1 MTRNAYISSS
11 RSIPKTELSETRN
24 CNVIPSRREIISS
37 GAALCAFAALGAP
50 FVSRAAAQESS
61 SLKFSMT
68 TSPPDPAC
76 HAYYYARDAGFFKKN
91 QVNVTITEI
100 SSGAN
105 VTRAVVS
112 GEAEVGWV
120 DGVSSLQAKQAGAP
134 IMGIGTFSP
143 LLDYQ
148 IIGRNDISNMAG
160 LSGRK
165 FAIASIGGS
174 TYTIPK
180 VMIEREGGKPS
191 TVGWVSVGNS
201 SARAQ
206 ALVAGS
212 IDATIVTTSY
222 MPRLL
227 SYKNLHL
234 IANAGDAL
242 PHFVYAW
249 DVANNQTLSKKREAI
264 AAFKK
269 SVSEAVIWAYAK
281 PDDAVEISLAL
292 LPNAPKHE
300 TEAAIRNLINRKY
313 WSTDGKIYPET
324 FKFTVATLI
333 ESKQLDK
340 PLTYNDFVDNV

>member
-1 MTRNAYISSS
+1 MTCYKSNSRLRKIASSETQDRNA
-11 RSIPKTELSETRN
+11 
-24 CNVIPSRREIISS
+24 IPSRRQVISS
-37 GAALCAFAALGAP
+37 GAALGALAALGAP
-50 FVSRAAAQESS
+50 FVSRAAAQGSSS

-91 QVNVTITEI
+91 HVDVTITAI

-120 DGVSSLQAKQAGAP
+120 DGVSSLQAKQAGTP
-134 IMGIGTFSP
+134 IKGIGTFSP

-148 IIGRNDISNMAG
+148 IIGRKDIANMAALG
-160 LSGRK
+160 GHK

-180 VMIEREGGKPS
+180 VMIERQGGKPS

-212 IDATIVTTSY
+212 VDATIVTTSY
-222 MPRLL
+222 MPKLL
-227 SYKNLHL
+227 SYPNFHL
-234 IANAGDAL
+234 IANAGDVL

-249 DVANNQTLSKKREAI
+249 DIANTQTLSKKRETI

-269 SVSEAVIWAYAK
+269 SISQAVAWAYAN
-281 PDDAVEISLAL
+281 PDDAVKISLAL
-292 LPNAPKHE
+292 LPNAPKNE
-300 TEAAIRNLINRKY
+300 TDAAIRSLIKRKY
-313 WSTDGKIYPET
+313 WTTDGKISKET

-340 PLTYNDFVDNV
+340 PLAYDDFVDNV